1 MSKCDCPPAMGGRF
15 LLSGAGLPKNMYK
28 SRKSVLLELLNIEIC
43 AILYNVYPKRKG
55 NLTLLHYDAIL
66 FDVDG
71 TLIDSAPG
79 ILHTLEEV
87 FQKMGVDVTGVNLR
101 RYLGPP
107 LRKSF
112 GEHFTELDKIEQATR
127 LYRESYAVKGSH
139 ECAAY
144 PGAAEMLQRL
154 KDAGLILCTATS
166 KPTEVVTP
174 ILEEKGLAPFFDFI
188 GGASMDESRDTKTE
202 VVRYVLTQPCVQG
215 KRVLMVGDRND
226 DMRGAADCGL
236 DAAGALYGYGSREE
250 LEPFGPVL
258 LAESCEE
265 LTDKL
270 LACRA
275 NG

>member
-1 MSKCDCPPAMGGRF
+1 MKV
-15 LLSGAGLPKNMYK
+15 
-28 SRKSVLLELLNIEIC
+28 RK
-43 AILYNVYPKRKG
+43 PQ
-55 NLTLLHYDAIL
+55 LLHYDAIL

-166 KPTEVVTP
+166 KPTEVAPMLCSSSTQIPADEPPMPVETARTGTP
-174 ILEEKGLAPFFDFI
+174 L
-188 GGASMDESRDTKTE
+188 
-202 VVRYVLTQPCVQG
+202 
-215 KRVLMVGDRND
+215 
-226 DMRGAADCGL
+226 
-236 DAAGALYGYGSREE
+236 
-250 LEPFGPVL
+250 
-258 LAESCEE
+258 
-265 LTDKL
+265 
-270 LACRA
+270 
-275 NG
+275 